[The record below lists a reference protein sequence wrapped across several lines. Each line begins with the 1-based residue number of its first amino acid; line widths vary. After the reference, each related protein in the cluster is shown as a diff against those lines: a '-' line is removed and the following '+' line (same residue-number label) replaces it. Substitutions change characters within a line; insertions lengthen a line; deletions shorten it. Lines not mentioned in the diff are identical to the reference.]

1 MHNLRTDKEKSMS
14 VRQKPM
20 TIMVIDG
27 LAERIH
33 MALMTGATA
42 AAMGRPVIYF
52 FSKSAAKALTNP
64 GWVKMPYGEKSAVE
78 MDITLNS
85 KGIADTELLL
95 DALAALDVT
104 FIVCET
110 ALQEHDIE
118 IEDLITRP
126 KVEISGLA
134 DLIEKGTGGDWL
146 TF

>member
-1 MHNLRTDKEKSMS
+1 
-14 VRQKPM
+14 M

-27 LAERIH
+27 MAERIH

-42 AAMGRPVIYF
+42 AAMGRPVTYF
-52 FSKSAAKALTNP
+52 FSKSAVKALTKT
-64 GWVKMPYGEKSAVE
+64 GWGKMPYAKESAKE
-78 MDITLNS
+78 MDTLLNA

-95 DALAALDVT
+95 DALAALDVS

-110 ALQEHDIE
+110 ALQEHEID